1 MGYQHRNDRMVS
13 PVSEE
18 QRRVADAMISR
29 LPMELR
35 MEMRGSATVLS
46 ARLWVLDRGMQ
57 LHEVRVA
64 RLNEHAL
71 ELTVI
76 SDEPLDASSRVRLS
90 MREPDGRE
98 TKLSGRLAASRPG
111 LRPEDRQLL
120 RSRYYAGFQRE
131 RSRGF

>member
-1 MGYQHRNDRMVS
+1 MGYQHRNDRMIS

-18 QRRVADAMISR
+18 QRRAADAMISR

-46 ARLWVLDRGMQ
+46 GRLWVLDRGMQ

-64 RLNEHAL
+64 RLNEHAS

-76 SDEPLDASSRVRLS
+76 SDEPLEASSRVTLS
-90 MREPDGRE
+90 IHEPGGRE
-98 TKLSGRLAASRPG
+98 TRLFGRLAPSRPG
-111 LRPEDRQLL
+111 MRPEDRHLL

-131 RSRGF
+131 RSSGF